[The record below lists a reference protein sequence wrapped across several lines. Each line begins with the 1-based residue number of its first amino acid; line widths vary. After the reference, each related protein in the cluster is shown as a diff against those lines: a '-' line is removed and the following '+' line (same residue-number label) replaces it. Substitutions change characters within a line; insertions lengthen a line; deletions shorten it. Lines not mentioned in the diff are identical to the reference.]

1 MKRLLTTLR
10 AARPAALQALAAVA
24 AGAPSSAGDES
35 FVVADVFATPGKLL
49 ATVALSPTPIPTA
62 TVEGQSAPIEP
73 AATLPVPTAVV
84 LQPTMPINT
93 PGPTPTLAIDAPTA
107 VTVTPT
113 ADCAPPAPFLTLWEG
128 SEEARALLGCPTG
141 SPQPV
146 GGVFQTYEHG
156 VMFWRESDKSIFVLS
171 DASGQQSDSGGSWWR
186 LDDTFEEGEPESD
199 PSLVPPDGLLQPV
212 RGFGK
217 VWRSNGFIREAT
229 GWATAP
235 EQAAESTWLDFEGG
249 WMMTGPEGS
258 MVYAMIP
265 LDDPP
270 HATGMVFSGN

>member
-1 MKRLLTTLR
+1 MKRLPTTVC
-10 AARPAALQALAAVA
+10 AALLAATLTLAALAAC
-24 AGAPSSAGDES
+24 APSSAGDEP
-35 FVVADVFATPGKLL
+35 FTVADVFATPGKLL
-49 ATVALSPTPIPTA
+49 ATIAVSPTSVPTA
-62 TVEGQSAPIEP
+62 TAEGQLAPVEP

-93 PGPTPTLAIDAPTA
+93 PGPTPTLAIDAPTP

-113 ADCAPPAPFLTLWEG
+113 ADCVPPDPFLAAWQT

-141 SPQPV
+141 EPQQV
-146 GGVFQTYEHG
+146 GGVFQAYEHG
-156 VMFWRESDKSIFVLS
+156 LMFWRESDESIFVLP
-171 DASGQQSDSGGSWWR
+171 DVGGQQADTGDSWWR
-186 LDDTFEEGEPESD
+186 FDDTFTEGEPESD
-199 PSLVPPDGLLQPV
+199 PSLVPPDGLQQPV

-217 VWRSNGFIREAT
+217 VWRANGFIREAT

-235 EQAAESTWLDFEGG
+235 ERAAESTWLDFEGG

-258 MVYAMIP
+258 PVYAMIP

-270 HATGMVFSGN
+270 HATGMMFGGS